1 MLMDLYI
8 PNWLLSSIYLK
19 AHRASYEPRQLIG
32 CVYLDSGSHRAG
44 ALLLDL
50 YPFP

>member
-8 PNWLLSSIYLK
+8 PNWLLSSVYLK

-32 CVYLDSGSHRAG
+32 CVYPDSRRAG